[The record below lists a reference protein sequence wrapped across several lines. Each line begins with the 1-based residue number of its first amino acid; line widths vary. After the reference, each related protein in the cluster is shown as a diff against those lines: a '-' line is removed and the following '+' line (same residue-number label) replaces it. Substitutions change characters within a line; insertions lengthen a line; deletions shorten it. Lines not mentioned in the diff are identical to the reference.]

1 MLGLRSSLTE
11 LLSSHQRQETDGR
24 AQLQKDCVF
33 SGKVPTVCCKQ
44 RHQHSA
50 AALHGAAAWCQ
61 WMDDL
66 AAHAACGDAISERT
80 CLALL
85 PAMYGCLFQD
95 LLAVIEEKCT
105 KNSLCSPKSYIC
117 EVCCGT
123 CTIISF
129 PEAPHCPVSLLNSPF
144 QSGHLNDEE
153 VL

>member
-1 MLGLRSSLTE
+1 MDGHSCRRTASSLEKYPLCAASRDISTVLQPCTGLPRGASGWMILQPM
-11 LLSSHQRQETDGR
+11 LLVEMPFQREPAWHYSQR
-24 AQLQKDCVF
+24 C
-33 SGKVPTVCCKQ
+33 TV
-44 RHQHSA
+44 
-50 AALHGAAAWCQ
+50 
-61 WMDDL
+61 
-66 AAHAACGDAISERT
+66 ACS
-80 CLALL
+80 
-85 PAMYGCLFQD
+85 QD